1 MVSRYL
7 FAVLLVLSVEG
18 CAARRNERV
27 MQTLRS
33 RASFDMNCPQE
44 QLQIT
49 EISRS
54 AGSMVNSAGVR
65 GCGHQAVYVRANN
78 HTNWVLDATSG
89 GEAED

>member
-1 MVSRYL
+1 MIPRCLIV
-7 FAVLLVLSVEG
+7 ALVLTCLCG

-27 MQTLRS
+27 MATLRS
-33 RASFDMNCPQE
+33 RASFDMNCPEE

-49 EISRS
+49 ELSRS

-78 HTNWVLDATSG
+78 HTNWVLDASSG
-89 GEAED
+89 GETEN